1 MQVRTGD
8 CHQQL
13 HRRRRF
19 GDVMPKSEVLDDVI
33 VVVGVD
39 VIVVLGPAGTKRN
52 FLLHDAVNEDLNL
65 EENKLTSEQ
74 LY

>member
-1 MQVRTGD
+1 
-8 CHQQL
+8 
-13 HRRRRF
+13 
-19 GDVMPKSEVLDDVI
+19 MPKSEVLDDVI